1 MGSVLRDL
9 FLESNVMLSRIRKI
23 VVAGAFVLT
32 GCTATYVEKNID
44 PKTGIVNEEKYS
56 KYYEAPTQ
64 RLFASV
70 DVMAFAQVK
79 YRPVLKNSLDRDA
92 SSAGHLDRVNIK
104 VYFSNNTEFRY
115 RFKVLAVGYESEG
128 HSGIISN
135 NSQEIILVPNSI
147 ERIEAVKDNVEQS
160 AKEIRIDIYYQ
171 VGDQSQKKKSVIL
184 NRLTIEEAKKNSRF
198 PFKF

>member
-1 MGSVLRDL
+1 M
-9 FLESNVMLSRIRKI
+9 FKRIRKI
-23 VVAGAFVLT
+23 VIIGAFVLT
-32 GCTATYVEKNID
+32 GCTATYVEKNVD
-44 PKTGIVNEEKYS
+44 SKTGVVSEEKYS
-56 KYYEAPTQ
+56 KYYEAPAQ

-70 DVMAFAQVK
+70 YVMAFAQVK
-79 YRPVLKNSLDRDA
+79 YRPALKNSLNRDVPPA
-92 SSAGHLDRVNIK
+92 ERLDRVNIK

-160 AKEIRIDIYYQ
+160 AKEIRVDIYYQ
-171 VGDQSQKKKSVIL
+171 VGDQSQKKKSVVL
-184 NRLTIEEAKKNSRF
+184 SRLTTEEAKKNSRF